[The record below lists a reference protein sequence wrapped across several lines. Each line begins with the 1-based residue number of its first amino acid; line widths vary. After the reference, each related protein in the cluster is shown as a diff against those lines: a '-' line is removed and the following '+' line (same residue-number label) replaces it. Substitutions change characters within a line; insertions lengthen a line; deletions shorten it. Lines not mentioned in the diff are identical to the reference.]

1 MKQYKIIVFLIV
13 FIIITKICFAQEI
26 SIRGG
31 LNHSQYQ
38 NIVYGDVI
46 NAVGI
51 KFNPG
56 FVAGPVFELPVT
68 NVFSFESGILLTS
81 KGEKSS
87 YDFPGSTV
95 LNREK
100 LYYAEIP
107 VLCKVYVPVNKIKIF
122 VLAGPYF
129 AEALHGKRKN
139 VIIENSVEEI
149 LAQHDIFWGD
159 GFAEYD
165 RFDSGLKFGI
175 GLRYQK
181 WQMGANYCLG
191 LKNFRNTGDM
201 VETRNRTVEFNL
213 SYALIKLKS
222 NKK

>member
-1 MKQYKIIVFLIV
+1 MSICKIILFITTIFLGIH
-13 FIIITKICFAQEI
+13 ICSAQEI

-56 FVAGPVFELPVT
+56 FVAGPVFELSVT
-68 NVFSFESGILLTS
+68 NIFSFESGILLTS

-87 YDFPGSTV
+87 YDYQGLTN
-95 LNREK
+95 LKNEK
-100 LYYAEIP
+100 LYYVEIP

-181 WQMGANYCLG
+181 WQMGANYCFG
-191 LKNFRNTGDM
+191 LKNFRNAGNW
-201 VETRNRTVEFNL
+201 EEKRNRTVEINL
-213 SYALIKLKS
+213 SYALYNLKS

>member
-1 MKQYKIIVFLIV
+1 MRILKIVLFTSVLLLGISN
-13 FIIITKICFAQEI
+13 CFAQEI

-38 NIVYGDVI
+38 DKVYGDVN

-68 NVFSFESGILLTS
+68 NIFSFESGVLLTS

-87 YDFPGSTV
+87 YDFHGPTV

-107 VLCKVYVPVNKIKIF
+107 VLCKVYVPINKFKIF

-139 VIIENSVEEI
+139 LIIENSVEEI

-159 GFAEYD
+159 GFAEYG

-175 GLRYQK
+175 GLRYLK
-181 WQMGANYCLG
+181 WQLGANYCLG
-191 LKNFRNTGDM
+191 LKNFRNAGDR
-201 VETRNRTVEFNL
+201 EEKRNRTVEFNL
-213 SYALIKLKS
+213 SYALINLKS

>member
-1 MKQYKIIVFLIV
+1 MSICKIILFITTIFLGIH
-13 FIIITKICFAQEI
+13 ICSAQEI

-38 NIVYGDVI
+38 NIVNGDVI

-95 LNREK
+95 LNKEK

-107 VLCKVYVPVNKIKIF
+107 FLCKVYVPVNKIKIF

-139 VIIENSVEEI
+139 VIIENSAEEI

-159 GFAEYD
+159 GFAEYG

-181 WQMGANYCLG
+181 WQLGVNYCLG
-191 LKNFRNTGDM
+191 LKNFRSTENM

-213 SYALIKLKS
+213 SYALYNLKS

>member
-1 MKQYKIIVFLIV
+1 MNTRKIFVSISTLFFTLNH
-13 FIIITKICFAQEI
+13 CFAQEI

-38 NIVYGDVI
+38 NKVYGDVI

-68 NVFSFESGILLTS
+68 NVFSFESGIILTS
-81 KGEKSS
+81 KWEKSS
-87 YDFPGSTV
+87 YDFHGPTV

-122 VLAGPYF
+122 VLAGPYS

-139 VIIENSVEEI
+139 LIIENSVEEI

-181 WQMGANYCLG
+181 
-191 LKNFRNTGDM
+191 
-201 VETRNRTVEFNL
+201 
-213 SYALIKLKS
+213 
-222 NKK
+222 